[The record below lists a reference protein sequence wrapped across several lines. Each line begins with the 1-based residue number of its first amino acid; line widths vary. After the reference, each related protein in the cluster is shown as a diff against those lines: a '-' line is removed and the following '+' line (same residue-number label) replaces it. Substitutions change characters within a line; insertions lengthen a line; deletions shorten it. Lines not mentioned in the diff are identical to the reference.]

1 MGKRK
6 VTQPQRNAIFFKKSQ
21 NEELWFGEK
30 VYFLSEVY
38 PESNFT
44 AFAVNLQEDQTNIY

>member
-1 MGKRK
+1 MGKMK

-44 AFAVNLQEDQTNIY
+44 AFAVNLQADQTNIY

>member
-1 MGKRK
+1 MLYSSKNHKMKGCG
-6 VTQPQRNAIFFKKSQ
+6 
-21 NEELWFGEK
+21 FGEK

-44 AFAVNLQEDQTNIY
+44 TFAVNLQADQTNIY